1 MAVDRVGKDGS
12 ITVEEARSVDT
23 SIDFVEG
30 FRVESGYISPQF
42 INQERRGAAKY
53 EDCYVL
59 ITDESVEAVEQI
71 LPTLELV
78 SRENR
83 PLLIVAENVEGQALA
98 ALIMNALRGTMRVA
112 AIKAPLYGEE
122 RRSTLKDLATSIGA
136 TMVNRTS
143 GVTLGDVKLEHLG
156 VVSTVDITKNTT
168 TFIGGKGDVEE
179 VERRID
185 NLKVELEQTENMH
198 EAQRIQD
205 RITRLASGVAIIR
218 AGGLTEVEMIEKKHR
233 IEDALEAVRS
243 AQQEGIVPGG
253 GVTLLRASRGI
264 HVDVA
269 NDDQGLGVKIILEAV
284 KDPVK
289 QMANNAGLSPDVII
303 EKVLAEKG
311 SMGMNFYSG
320 EIVDLFEEGV
330 IDPAKVTRT
339 ALQNAVS
346 VASTLITTNYAIIEV

>member
-1 MAVDRVGKDGS
+1 
-12 ITVEEARSVDT
+12 
-23 SIDFVEG
+23 
-30 FRVESGYISPQF
+30 
-42 INQERRGAAKY
+42 
-53 EDCYVL
+53 
-59 ITDESVEAVEQI
+59 
-71 LPTLELV
+71 
-78 SRENR
+78 
-83 PLLIVAENVEGQALA
+83 
-98 ALIMNALRGTMRVA
+98 MRVA